1 MAPLSRA
8 LSGIILPHNYYGD
21 HLDARKET
29 IDEDLEKKNFSKAG
43 EVLGEIWSQ
52 MVIDNYPVTAK
63 FISDDEILEPV
74 LETNW
79 AWHKEHVRESQYFL
93 QIVKCDD
100 RNCCSDFKSNI
111 NIILKDHFLSP
122 PLLLKRQKD
131 GRLTL
136 ADPTTDT
143 KGTFFLSLFQR
154 LSIQISCDDPN
165 FCELP
170 YDYHCLSV
178 RESLIDR
185 TCSFCDTYFATMK
198 NAVNHRKI
206 IHPKCP
212 GRIIDKK
219 IKAQVITQRENE
231 ALCIINEDDHRDAE
245 WCDIEQF
252 IAMDVTVN
260 NQEPVKVQDLPV
272 IKNIKEW
279 LICDWTED

>member
-21 HLDARKET
+21 HLDARKVT

-79 AWHKEHVRESQYFL
+79 AWHKEHVCESQYFL

-100 RNCCSDFKSNI
+100 RNCCSDFKSDI
-111 NIILKDHFLSP
+111 NIILKDRFLSP

-143 KGTFFLSLFQR
+143 KETFSFLS
-154 LSIQISCDDPN
+154 SKGC
-165 FCELP
+165 P
-170 YDYHCLSV
+170 YKY
-178 RESLIDR
+178 RATIR
-185 TCSFCDTYFATMK
+185 TF
-198 NAVNHRKI
+198 VNYLM
-206 IHPKCP
+206 
-212 GRIIDKK
+212 
-219 IKAQVITQRENE
+219 IT
-231 ALCIINEDDHRDAE
+231 
-245 WCDIEQF
+245 
-252 IAMDVTVN
+252 TVL
-260 NQEPVKVQDLPV
+260 V
-272 IKNIKEW
+272 
-279 LICDWTED
+279 